1 MCSKERRWLGMDFGR
16 YEVVSFDCYGTLI
29 DWESGLISGLRTVL
43 SSHGIDAADDEILD
57 LHAQTEPKLQ
67 SSSRRGNYTKYR
79 DVLRE
84 EVREAGRRW
93 DFEPQPS
100 EVDVLADSLR
110 DWRPFPDTVEALRA
124 MKQRYKLA
132 IISNVDDG
140 LIALTACHLEVE
152 FDWIITAE
160 QAQTYKPSLNNF
172 ELALERIG
180 IAPDRLVHTAES
192 LFHDHVPAKKLG
204 LSTIWVHRR
213 ANKGGFGATPP
224 ANAEPDL
231 EVPDL
236 KSLVSAMGL

>member
-16 YEVVSFDCYGTLI
+16 YDVVSFDCYGTLI

-43 SSHGIDAADDEILD
+43 TIHGIDAADDEILD
-57 LHAQTEPKLQ
+57 LHAQTEPRLQ

-100 EVDVLADSLR
+100 EVDILADSLR
-110 DWRPFPDTVEALRA
+110 DWRPFPDTVEALWA

-140 LIALTACHLEVE
+140 LFALTACHLEVE

-180 IAPDRLVHTAES
+180 IAPERLLHTAES

-204 LSTIWVHRR
+204 LSTI
-213 ANKGGFGATPP
+213 
-224 ANAEPDL
+224 
-231 EVPDL
+231 
-236 KSLVSAMGL
+236 